1 VASDLH
7 YLGLL
12 VEPRGRDAA
21 RRGAGVARTSLGRLR
36 TTPLTWQPGEPP
48 PLLAEHD
55 AAVAVDAGTT
65 AWWRRPGEAVCG
77 DLAPDEAGLAQAEG
91 AAILQGGLRAAV
103 GRWVDPP
110 PLVNAA
116 EDKLYRLYLAR
127 RLGVAVPDTLVT
139 SDPDAAGVSAAAGP
153 VLAKAV
159 SMGSGI
165 APFAGEVAASQL
177 GLVAA
182 CPVLLQRR
190 VPAMAD
196 LPATAWRLEW
206 R

>member
-1 VASDLH
+1 M
-7 YLGLL
+7 
-12 VEPRGRDAA
+12 
-21 RRGAGVARTSLGRLR
+21 
-36 TTPLTWQPGEPP
+36 
-48 PLLAEHD
+48 
-55 AAVAVDAGTT
+55 
-65 AWWRRPGEAVCG
+65 
-77 DLAPDEAGLAQAEG
+77 
-91 AAILQGGLRAAV
+91 RAAV

-139 SDPDAAGVSAAAGP
+139 SDPDAARVFAAAGP

-196 LPATAWRLEW
+196 LPAKAWRLEW